1 MEKNSKNSV
10 SYVSINFAQNLFFSP
25 EGSRLQIGSPS
36 RQKRRYKKITIT
48 LHHVTGI
55 NSCSHE
61 KLKVEVNKPR
71 ILEFDEGERRSVSVL
86 QIYEADFPEFVEDLL
101 EVPGLDVRR

>member
-25 EGSRLQIGSPS
+25 EVPRLQIGSPS
-36 RQKRRYKKITIT
+36 RQKKRYKKSHT
-48 LHHVTGI
+48 LHHVMGI